1 MRDEIGFDAAIERH
15 VHSPTAW
22 LFHILYASAVA
33 LTDRFPSLSTA
44 ISIPLWSIL
53 GRYSRASRNG
63 IYFLTRSLRGPRAL
77 KRMQQLLDICRWQGA
92 VDSIFARHLALRPVR
107 GAGQYNWQPQ
117 LTPKAF
123 FARGDL
129 PKKAWR

>member
-53 GRYSRASRNG
+53 GGTVVRLEMVFTSSRATCVGPAPLNG
-63 IYFLTRSLRGPRAL
+63 CNSCLTYVDGKGSSIPYWLGTWPCG
-77 KRMQQLLDICRWQGA
+77 MCA
-92 VDSIFARHLALRPVR
+92 VPNSTSSSD
-107 GAGQYNWQPQ
+107 N
-117 LTPKAF
+117 
-123 FARGDL
+123 
-129 PKKAWR
+129 